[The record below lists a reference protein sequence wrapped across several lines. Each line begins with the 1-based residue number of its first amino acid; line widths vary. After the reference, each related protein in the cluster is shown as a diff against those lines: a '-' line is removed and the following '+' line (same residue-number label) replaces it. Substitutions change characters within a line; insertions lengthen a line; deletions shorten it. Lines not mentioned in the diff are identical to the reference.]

1 MWVESAETRLLVA
14 KYNET
19 HLGCSLM
26 IKLPLHNNCFSIQK
40 TRFQKK
46 KDFAKTSVTWLYRIV
61 DIIVSITAKNHF
73 IWLSILVQTDR
84 KLYPQIIKDSVKI
97 CIEEFVSVSMIH
109 NLAEIRVTYNL
120 WKKKSYPRWLVIWY
134 SS

>member
-120 WKKKSYPRWLVIWY
+120 WKKSYPRWLVIWY

>member
-46 KDFAKTSVTWLYRIV
+46 KRFCKNICDLVIPYSRYHCFHNS
-61 DIIVSITAKNHF
+61 KNHF